1 MLLNPNAQI
10 RARLG
15 VGGLTA
21 EDRVITYLITYVLT
35 PRARNHAQV
44 TDDDLQLVHGL
55 KTCQRMNWP
64 LVIAETMM
72 KSKRLA
78 EAELPYAVL
87 ISKIL
92 KHFDVS
98 VKDEVTHRTSAN
110 RNSYI
115 TKKHLEKLGMKKT
128 GGQWSMAGEGPALDA
143 DEMEE
148 AMAQAEHQEEPRW
161 SPFETLMIQKM
172 DALLR
177 LHQDHSA
184 EVSNRLDSM
193 DTRLN
198 NIETRLALSNL
209 DETDPN
215 DH

>member
-1 MLLNPNAQI
+1 
-10 RARLG
+10 
-15 VGGLTA
+15 
-21 EDRVITYLITYVLT
+21 
-35 PRARNHAQV
+35 
-44 TDDDLQLVHGL
+44 
-55 KTCQRMNWP
+55 
-64 LVIAETMM
+64 
-72 KSKRLA
+72 
-78 EAELPYAVL
+78 
-87 ISKIL
+87 
-92 KHFDVS
+92 
-98 VKDEVTHRTSAN
+98 
-110 RNSYI
+110 
-115 TKKHLEKLGMKKT
+115 
-128 GGQWSMAGEGPALDA
+128 MAGEGPALDA

>member
-1 MLLNPNAQI
+1 M
-10 RARLG
+10 
-15 VGGLTA
+15 
-21 EDRVITYLITYVLT
+21 
-35 PRARNHAQV
+35 
-44 TDDDLQLVHGL
+44 
-55 KTCQRMNWP
+55 
-64 LVIAETMM
+64 VIAETMM

-98 VKDEVTHRTSAN
+98 VKDEVTHKTSAN

-115 TKKHLEKLGMKKT
+115 TKKHLEKLGMKKM

-148 AMAQAEHQEEPRW
+148 AMAQAEQQEEPRW

-184 EVSNRLDSM
+184 DVSNRLDSM

-198 NIETRLALSNL
+198 NIETRLALTDL
-209 DETDPN
+209 DDIDPN
-215 DH
+215 DN